1 VINCAV
7 NPFLGNETE
16 FPEAKVKKAD
26 VKKKVAVIGGGP
38 AGIQALLTLCER
50 GHDVT
55 LYEMSDRLGGHVVPG
70 SALSFKQDVR
80 DYLEYLVRQANKAPA
95 RILLNTEAT
104 KKMLDAE
111 GYDAL
116 IIAVGSRPAIPP
128 VPGIDKPHVH
138 WAPEVDMGKVKTGQK
153 TVIVGAGTV
162 GIECAI
168 GLKRAGK
175 DVAVVEMA
183 PDMSNLRASA
193 GGASMELTALIEE
206 LHIPVHLN
214 CRLEEVTDSNV
225 ICRNTQTSEK
235 IEFPADTVL
244 LAAGMVSRQ
253 QVADALRRC
262 APETEVFVVGDASE
276 VGTIATAVRSAFKAA
291 AYI

>member
-1 VINCAV
+1 
-7 NPFLGNETE
+7 
-16 FPEAKVKKAD
+16 
-26 VKKKVAVIGGGP
+26 
-38 AGIQALLTLCER
+38 
-50 GHDVT
+50 
-55 LYEMSDRLGGHVVPG
+55 
-70 SALSFKQDVR
+70 
-80 DYLEYLVRQANKAPA
+80 
-95 RILLNTEAT
+95 
-104 KKMLDAE
+104 
-111 GYDAL
+111 
-116 IIAVGSRPAIPP
+116 
-128 VPGIDKPHVH
+128 
-138 WAPEVDMGKVKTGQK
+138 MGKVKAGQK
-153 TVIVGAGTV
+153 TVIVGAGAV

-183 PDMSNLRASA
+183 PDMSNLGASA

-214 CRLEEVTDSNV
+214 CRLEEVTDNNV

-244 LAAGMVSRQ
+244 LAAGVIARQ
-253 QVADALRRC
+253 EVADALRRC

>member
-1 VINCAV
+1 MCRPLLADPEMPRKYALGREEDHRPCLRCQYCGLRLMIPAVINCAV

-50 GHDVT
+50 GHNVT

-70 SALSFKQDVR
+70 SAPSFKQDVR
-80 DYLEYLVRQANKAPA
+80 DYLEYFVRQANKAPA

-116 IIAVGSRPAIPP
+116 IIAVGSRPTIPP

-138 WAPEVDMGKVKTGQK
+138 WAPEVDMGKVKAGQK
-153 TVIVGAGTV
+153 TVIVGAGAV
-162 GIECAI
+162 GVECAI
-168 GLKRAGK
+168 GLKRQEK
-175 DVAVVEMA
+175 
-183 PDMSNLRASA
+183 
-193 GGASMELTALIEE
+193 
-206 LHIPVHLN
+206 
-214 CRLEEVTDSNV
+214 
-225 ICRNTQTSEK
+225 TS
-235 IEFPADTVL
+235 L
-244 LAAGMVSRQ
+244 
-253 QVADALRRC
+253 
-262 APETEVFVVGDASE
+262 
-276 VGTIATAVRSAFKAA
+276 
-291 AYI
+291 